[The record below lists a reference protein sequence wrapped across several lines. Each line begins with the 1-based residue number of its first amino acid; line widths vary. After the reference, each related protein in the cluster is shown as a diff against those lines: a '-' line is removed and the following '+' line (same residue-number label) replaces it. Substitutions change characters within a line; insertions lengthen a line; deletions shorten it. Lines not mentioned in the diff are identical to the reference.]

1 MASTTIKLSTQTRD
15 RIKAMG
21 GSTYEDTIV
30 EALDAL
36 ESAQFWAQAEEAA
49 EWRRSQPA
57 DRRRAIAEREATVDD
72 AFDAI
77 G

>member
-1 MASTTIKLSTQTRD
+1 
-15 RIKAMG
+15 MG
-21 GSTYEDTIV
+21 GDTYEDTIV

-36 ESAQFWAQAEEAA
+36 ESAQFWAQAEQAA
-49 EWRRSQPA
+49 EWRRSQS
-57 DRRRAIAEREATVDD
+57 DERSRGIAEREDAVDA